1 MYFLSQPET
10 KCPATESME
19 NLLVA
24 MTTTKTSGTSAPIKV
39 VRNNALR
46 PYDKYFHIFHQ
57 WCYFLYKIWVGLKC
71 ILSQVAPNCVDLWK

>member
-46 PYDKYFHIFHQ
+46 PYDEYLIYFINGVIFYIKYG
-57 WCYFLYKIWVGLKC
+57 W
-71 ILSQVAPNCVDLWK
+71 A